1 MLGKTEVT
9 ADRDKIQF
17 RLFNSSSIFN
27 ITLLKE
33 LFSLPKKTQ
42 TMHFYPG
49 FMALVTWVKFL
60 GEKLGLKIELELN
73 NLNSTLSRSAV
84 TPVFPMLLIFQNF
97 L

>member
-1 MLGKTEVT
+1 MCFVFKQAYSKRPRVMLGKTEVT

-49 FMALVTWVKFL
+49 FMALVT
-60 GEKLGLKIELELN
+60 
-73 NLNSTLSRSAV
+73 
-84 TPVFPMLLIFQNF
+84 
-97 L
+97 